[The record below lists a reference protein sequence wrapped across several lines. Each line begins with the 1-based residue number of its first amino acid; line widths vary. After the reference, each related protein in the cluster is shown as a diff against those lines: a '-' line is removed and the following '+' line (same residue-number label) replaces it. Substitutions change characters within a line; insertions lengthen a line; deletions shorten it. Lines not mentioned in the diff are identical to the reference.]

1 MFNVGTGEDV
11 TIRELARDGVRAWSA
26 SRASS
31 CSMRRKP
38 DGTPRKLLDVSKLGQ
53 MGWTASIPLE
63 EGIRAT
69 YADFLQHHAALS
81 QTAVAV

>member
-1 MFNVGTGEDV
+1 
-11 TIRELARDGVRAWSA
+11 
-26 SRASS
+26 
-31 CSMRRKP
+31 
-38 DGTPRKLLDVSKLGQ
+38 

-69 YADFLQHHAALS
+69 YADFLEHHAALS